1 MRTALLFA
9 AFFCPSIL
17 LAQGLWSVHSPNG
30 VDVWAVGNQGS
41 IFRSF
46 DGGVTWSSHQQG
58 SSTLRSVFTLGTD
71 VWTAGDNGVVLRSS
85 NSGNDWV
92 SIPVGTSEHLRSV
105 FFISPSKGWIVGS
118 GGTILASTNGGTV
131 WTPKSSTTTYQLNS
145 LWFINDITGYAAGES
160 GILLKTNDGG
170 NSWTSVGAGWTGT
183 LTSVAAKGQ
192 VVYVTAS
199 DGRGYVSVNG
209 GSSWSPLNLMTD
221 SRSDA
226 VDVFVQSESQAFFTG
241 GGGYIRETRDGGKT
255 FRWATHPLN
264 ARISKMF
271 FFDAQSGWA
280 CSEKFNVVI
289 RTTNGGQDWHLPSGT
304 TVTAAWTQ
312 KLSSS
317 GSIGNTLTLSPW
329 EKNKIY
335 CALGNRI
342 FMSTDLG
349 ETWVQT
355 STIASTSGST
365 HSFYISPKDTN
376 LYVAAFTGGG
386 DHIRRSTNR
395 GQTWTT
401 TISRAFSS
409 FGMPLEMD
417 GSNPDT
423 LYFAPEDGQLYR
435 STDFGAT
442 WTSISSPGFTSPC
455 DFVVVRDSANIL
467 WCGDSGPS
475 RISRSTDAGLT
486 WTLVYNGGGA
496 EIPTIANGN
505 MINGIGFAT
514 AWSSGGV
521 QRTSNYGATWDRVTT
536 TNSAWGVD
544 IAKDDPTVAMF
555 GVYGGG
561 ATYLSNNSG
570 GSFTS
575 STITGA
581 NYAILAYNRSTFI
594 AQQSGG
600 IFKYSISY
608 SVPVSNQQVVGVV
621 FPNGGETF
629 QYGTTRNISWTSN
642 NFSSVKLEF
651 KTSPASPW
659 QLIADNVPA
668 SSGSYGWL
676 VPNAPTSQARVRVS
690 DAVDGV
696 PSDTS
701 DGFFSITVA
710 AFASSPSSLEFG
722 QVGTGR
728 SKVDT
733 LRITNSGTAPL
744 VISSALTSI
753 PQFQAGRS
761 SFSIPPGATD
771 TLTVSFRPSSVRS
784 YVDTLRIATNSPSG
798 FVRIPLSGNGVLV
811 PTVAVISPNGGEVWG
826 TGTTQQVRWTSSL
839 IDQVSIHYR
848 VLPTVNWRV
857 IAAGVA
863 GSAGVYAW
871 QVPNTP
877 ANQVIVRVVSS
888 VDGEVVDESD
898 APFSIQASTSVGEP
912 HGIPAA
918 FELAQNFPNPFNPST
933 LIRYGLP
940 RESKVKI
947 TIFTTLGEEVAI
959 LVNEQMPAGWHTATY
974 TAANAVASGIYYYR
988 LTAGD
993 VVITRK
999 LVLLR

>member
-9 AFFCPSIL
+9 ALISPVTVFG
-17 LAQGLWSVHSPNG
+17 QGFWSVHSPNG
-30 VDVWAVGNQGS
+30 VDVWAVGNQGN

-46 DGGVTWSSHQQG
+46 DGGATWSSQQQG
-58 SSTLRSVFTLGTD
+58 SSALRSVFTLATD
-71 VWTAGDNGVVLRSS
+71 VWVVGDNGVVLRSS
-85 NSGNDWV
+85 NAGGDWV
-92 SIPVGTSEHLRSV
+92 VTSAGTSENLRSV
-105 FFISPSKGWIVGS
+105 FFISPAKGWIAGS
-118 GGTILASTNGGTV
+118 NGIILSSTNGGTV
-131 WTPKSSTTTYQLNS
+131 WAPQSSTTTNRLNS
-145 LWFINDITGYAAGES
+145 LSFIDELTGYAAGES
-160 GILLKTNDGG
+160 GTLLKTINGG
-170 NSWTSVGAGWTGT
+170 QSWTSTGGGWTGD

-192 VVYVTAS
+192 TVYVTAT
-199 DGRGYVSVNG
+199 DGRSYISVNG
-209 GSSWSPLNLMTD
+209 GFTWSSLNFMTD
-221 SRSDA
+221 SKSDV
-226 VDVFVQSESQAFFTG
+226 VDVFVQSESRAFFTG
-241 GGGYIRETRDGGKT
+241 GGGYIRETLDGGKT

-264 ARISKMF
+264 ARISKIF
-271 FFDAQSGWA
+271 FFDGQRGWA

-289 RTTNGGQDWHLPSGT
+289 RTTNGGQEWHLPTGT

-335 CALGNRI
+335 CALSNRI

-355 STIASTSGST
+355 STIASISGST

-401 TISRAFSS
+401 TISRAFSA

-417 GSNPDT
+417 ASHPDT
-423 LYFAPEDGQLYR
+423 LYFAPEDGQVYR

-442 WTSISSPGFTSPC
+442 WASISSPGFTSPC

-505 MINGIGFAT
+505 MINGVGFAT

-521 QRTSNYGATWDRVTT
+521 QRTTNYGATWERVAT

-544 IAKDDPTVAMF
+544 IAKDDPTVVMF

-570 GSFTS
+570 LNFSS

-581 NYAILAYNRSTFI
+581 NYAILAYDRSTFI

-600 IFKYSISY
+600 IFKYSFSY
-608 SVPVSNQQVVGVV
+608 SVPVSNQQVVGVIS
-621 FPNGGETF
+621 PNGGETF
-629 QYGTTRNISWTSN
+629 QFGTSRNITWTSN

-659 QLIADNVPA
+659 QLIANNVPA
-668 SSGSYGWL
+668 ASGTYAWL
-676 VPNAPTSQARVRVS
+676 IPNAPTSQARVRVS
-690 DAVDGV
+690 DAVDGI
-696 PSDTS
+696 PSDTT
-701 DGFFSITVA
+701 DGFFSITA
-710 AFASSPSSLEFG
+710 AGFASSPSSVSFG

-728 SKVDT
+728 TKVDT

-744 VISSALTSI
+744 VISSALTSL
-753 PQFQAGRS
+753 PQFEAGRS
-761 SFSIPPGATD
+761 SFSIPAGSTD
-771 TLTVSFRPSSVRS
+771 TLTVVFRPASVRN
-784 YVDTLRIATNSPSG
+784 YVDTLRLATNSPFG
-798 FVRIPLSGNGVLV
+798 VVRIPLSGEGMLV
-811 PTVAVISPNGGEVWG
+811 PAVAVISPNGGEIWG
-826 TGTTQQVRWTSSL
+826 TGTIQQIQWTSAL
-839 IDQVSIHYR
+839 VDNVSIHYR
-848 VLPTVNWRV
+848 VLPTVNWRAV
-857 IAAGVA
+857 AANVP
-863 GSAGVYAW
+863 GSTGSFSW

-877 ANQVIVRVVSS
+877 AQQVVVRVVSS
-888 VDGEVVDESD
+888 IDGEVVDESD
-898 APFSIQASTSVGEP
+898 APFSIQATTSVGEP
-912 HGIPAA
+912 QGIPAA
-918 FELAQNFPNPFNPST
+918 FELVQNFPNPFNPST
-933 LIRYGLP
+933 RIRYGIP
-940 RESKVKI
+940 RESRVKI
-947 TIFTTLGEEVAI
+947 NVFSTLGEEVAV
-959 LVNEQMPAGWHTATY
+959 LVDDYRSAGWHAAEF
-974 TAANAVASGIYYYR
+974 TAANALASGIYYYR

-993 VVITRK
+993 VVITKK